1 LSDETDLKIGIFSDI
16 HLMPDYDPMVHSS
29 SKCMGDKE
37 DRLMA
42 EISAPI
48 GRQFCDCGPTLVKY
62 MFDLF
67 LQRTEN
73 EPVDYIFLNG
83 DLVGHKIAIDFDK
96 EGNIK
101 NGDYKLLKEI
111 HAEV

>member
-1 LSDETDLKIGIFSDI
+1 
-16 HLMPDYDPMVHSS
+16 
-29 SKCMGDKE
+29 
-37 DRLMA
+37 
-42 EISAPI
+42 
-48 GRQFCDCGPTLVKY
+48 

-73 EPVDYIFLNG
+73 EPVNYIFLNG